1 MIIESILNL
10 CIEIR
15 LSDFFSTYLGK
26 QAGNRHIETIADLAD
41 WLLEKHLVATVPG
54 TAFGDS
60 KCIRFSF
67 AASDQ
72 DIKTGLKRLAAGL
85 AELE

>member
-1 MIIESILNL
+1 MDWRPLHG
-10 CIEIR
+10 R
-15 LSDFFSTYLGK
+15 LLREKSAGGSK
-26 QAGNRHIETIADLAD
+26 RAGNRHIETIADLAD

-60 KCIRFSF
+60 NCIRFSF
-67 AASDQ
+67 AASDA
-72 DIKTGLKRLAAGL
+72 DIETGLGRLAAGL